1 MRPFN
6 LEEYLKN
13 PSRKIITRDGRKV
26 TRILCTNVKSALP
39 VVALIKESN
48 GKGEQ
53 VCSFTKN
60 GNFCQSEET
69 RFDLF
74 FAPEKHEGWVNIY
87 KTSEGW
93 SSMYNIYSYIYP
105 TEEEAKKV
113 IGGDY
118 ITTVK
123 IEWEE
128 QI

>member
-1 MRPFN
+1 MKQFN
-6 LEEYLKN
+6 LEEYLAN
-13 PSRKIITRDGRKV
+13 PNRKIVTRDGRKV

-74 FAPEKHEGWVNIY
+74 FAPEKHEGYVNVY
-87 KTSEGW
+87 KNQDGCNYIGELFASKERAIMIAEG
-93 SSMYNIYSYIYP
+93 YSN
-105 TEEEAKKV
+105 
-113 IGGDY
+113 Y

-128 QI
+128 

>member
-1 MRPFN
+1 MKQFN
-6 LEEYLKN
+6 LEEYLAN

-74 FAPEKHEGWVNIY
+74 FAHEKHEGWINVY
-87 KTSEGW
+87 KCKSGFSTLG
-93 SSMYNIYSYIYP
+93 IYP
-105 TEEEAKKV
+105 DKEHAEEWASTNCV
-113 IGGDY
+113 ATI
-118 ITTVK
+118 K

-128 QI
+128 